1 MLLFDIEMIFIILVL
16 FQIKHFVADF
26 PLQTMTMVQ
35 EKGQYGKFGGVAHS
49 AIHGLFTAMIVIAA
63 GALYDPFFARDYLI
77 LSFILGF
84 VDFVLHYHIDWIKMR
99 FGNRDLQTPA
109 FWNQLGLD
117 QMAHQLTY
125 LMLTYII
132 VSF

>member
-1 MLLFDIEMIFIILVL
+1 MLLFDTEMIFIILVL

-26 PLQTMTMVQ
+26 PLQTMTMVN
-35 EKGQYGKFGGVAHS
+35 EKGHYGKFGGIAHS
-49 AIHGLFTAMIVIAA
+49 AIHGFLTMAVVILT
-63 GALYDPFFARDYLI
+63 GIFFDPAFAQDYFI
-77 LSFILGF
+77 LSLILGF
-84 VDFVLHYHIDWIKMR
+84 IDFVLHYHIDWVKMR

-125 LMLTYII
+125 LVLTYII
-132 VSF
+132 IFF